1 MRITVSGRHTEIP
14 DRLKTY
20 AHDKGSKLERFYDR
34 VQTVEVVFD
43 QEANHHSCEIIATA
57 DHHTT
62 FIAKEQ
68 HADAFAALD
77 ATVRDLERQ
86 LTRHKERHRN
96 RKHPD
101 GPPPKSL
108 LAGSED
114 TGTTDEDEE

>member
-20 AHDKGSKLERFYDR
+20 AEEKASKLERFYDR

-43 QEANHHSCEIIATA
+43 QEANHLSCEIIAKA

-86 LTRHKERHRN
+86 LSRHKERFRN

-101 GPPPKSL
+101 GPPAKSL
-108 LAGSED
+108 LAGSAE
-114 TGTTDEDEE
+114 TGVTEEDEE

>member
-20 AHDKGSKLERFYDR
+20 AEEKASKLERFYDR

-43 QEANHHSCEIIATA
+43 QEANHHSCEIIAKA

-62 FIAKEQ
+62 FIAKEE

-86 LTRHKERHRN
+86 LSRHKERFRN

-101 GPPPKSL
+101 GPPAKSL
-108 LAGSED
+108 LAESAESGSTE
-114 TGTTDEDEE
+114 EDEE

>member
-14 DRLKTY
+14 DRLKSY

-34 VQTVEVVFD
+34 VQTVAVVFD
-43 QEANHHSCEIIATA
+43 QEANHHLCEIIATA

-77 ATVRDLERQ
+77 ASVRDLERQ
-86 LTRHKERHRN
+86 LSRHKERFRN

-101 GPPPKSL
+101 GPSAKSL
-108 LAGSED
+108 P
-114 TGTTDEDEE
+114 TGATEPGTPEADEE

>member
-20 AHDKGSKLERFYDR
+20 TEDKASKLERYYDR
-34 VQTVEVVFD
+34 VQTVEVVFA

-62 FIAKEQ
+62 FVAKEQ

-77 ATVRDLERQ
+77 ASVRDLERQ
-86 LTRHKERHRN
+86 LSRHKERFRN

-101 GPPPKSL
+101 GPVPKSL
-108 LAGSED
+108 LAGSPE
-114 TGTTDEDEE
+114 TGPVEEDEE

>member
-14 DRLKTY
+14 DQLKTY
-20 AHDKGSKLERFYDR
+20 TQDKASKLERYYDR

-43 QEANHHSCEIIATA
+43 QEAKHHSCETIATA

-62 FIAKEQ
+62 FVAKEQ

-77 ATVRDLERQ
+77 ASVRDLERQ
-86 LTRHKERHRN
+86 LSRHKERFRN

-101 GPPPKSL
+101 GPPKSL
-108 LAGSED
+108 LAGAPE
-114 TGTTDEDEE
+114 TGPIEEDEE